1 MEIFWP
7 FWPIQL
13 AFFSGKRIG
22 GNGHLL
28 RLWRK
33 TARKKGKGGDFFPLF
48 FLSVFTSRIYGSPQ
62 PTLSQDMGIRRTSV
76 YTSVPSESPPPKSAV
91 PTYAIARYTS
101 AKSRSQFFFFPPV
114 RPSSCRRIPRGKLGF
129 GQGGFRVAPRREG
142 RRGGYYCYKGPFST
156 VDPPSLPFSHRPH
169 RVFGV

>member
-76 YTSVPSESPPPKSAV
+76 YTSVPSESPPPKKCCTHVRHSPLYICQKPQPVLFFSSGAPLVVPPHSAGKV
-91 PTYAIARYTS
+91 GFWAGRFS
-101 AKSRSQFFFFPPV
+101 G
-114 RPSSCRRIPRGKLGF
+114 RPEK
-129 GQGGFRVAPRREG
+129 GGEE
-142 RRGGYYCYKGPFST
+142 GGYYCYKGPFST